1 MDKRQSNISL
11 FAVSFSQGFTSP
23 NIPIATF
30 YQGDTKLNFLLDTGS
45 DKNVIDASVIDS
57 LQHEKIHSADKQILT
72 GVGGSIE
79 VEMCKICFDCGNERY
94 ETEFLVSDMKEAFK
108 SIEDTCGNI
117 IHGILG
123 SLFLKENNI
132 VLDFTNMTACSKK

>member
-1 MDKRQSNISL
+1 MNKQDNISFL
-11 FAVSFSQGFTSP
+11 AISFSQGFSCP

-30 YQGDTKLNFLLDTGS
+30 YQGNKKINFLLDTGS
-45 DKNVIDASVIDS
+45 DKNVIDSSILES
-57 LQHEKIHSADKQILT
+57 LEHEKITLANKQVLT
-72 GVGGSIE
+72 GVGGTVE
-79 VEMCKICFDCGNERY
+79 VGVCKIKFQYGNDAY
-94 ETEFLVSDMKEAFK
+94 ETDFLISDMKEAFGA
-108 SIEDTCGNI
+108 IESTCGNI